1 MKTISVIS
9 PCWNE
14 HDNVRTCY
22 ERVKTIF
29 AEQLPGYRLE
39 HIFADNDSTDG
50 TVEILRE
57 IAASDPAVKVIL
69 NSRNFGPTR
78 STFNALRYATG
89 DAVMVFMPVD
99 MQDPPE
105 LIPEFVKYWEQGIEV
120 VAGARATREESFLLR
135 SSRNIFYRIVQA
147 LSDFDIPRD
156 VGECQLIDRKVWRAV
171 MANDDHYPYIRGIIA
186 SVGFKRLIVPYT
198 WVSRKQGISKNNLP
212 RLIDQALNGIFSF
225 TNAPMRLSI
234 YIGFGLAAICILYAL
249 VSAILFLIFP
259 SFAPRGTATI
269 ITAIFFLSGVQLAF
283 IGMMGEYVTSI
294 HSQVRKRPLVVERE
308 RLNVHAEPDF
318 TAPLI
323 ETSTVTRPQ

>member
-14 HDNVRTCY
+14 HDNVRACY
-22 ERVKTIF
+22 ERVKATF
-29 AEQLPGYRLE
+29 AEHLPGYRLE

-69 NSRNFGPTR
+69 NSRNFGPAR

-99 MQDPPE
+99 LQDPPE

-135 SSRNIFYRIVQA
+135 SSRNIFYRIVQS

-212 RLIDQALNGIFSF
+212 RLVDQALNGIFSF

-234 YIGFGLAAICILYAL
+234 YIGFAISAICILYAL
-249 VSAILFLIFP
+249 VSAILFFVLP
-259 SFAPRGTATI
+259 SAAPPGTATI

-308 RLNVHAEPDF
+308 RLNVHAAPDF
-318 TAPLI
+318 SVPL
-323 ETSTVTRPQ
+323 SPASDPKSS